1 MAQQNPRPNRDSD
14 PNGGNGPESN
24 FNWRGLVLFAAA
36 ILLIGGGFYL
46 RSPNANTKTLT
57 YREFAEALKEGRIS
71 KDVSRLLPP
80 EQVSPLE
87 RSMLFKDPPDHTR
100 LRSLASQTFT
110 PNRIKNLEPNILR
123 IVDELIDAMA
133 SSAECDFIRDF
144 ALPFPVRVIAEMLGV
159 PQEDQHRVHAW
170 SNQLIAAADS
180 VKASEQS
187 FQDEATAKQELY
199 DYFSALIATRS
210 KRPQEDILSALI
222 QARDSEDRLNDE
234 ELIGSCILLLVAGH
248 ETTVNLLGNGLFTL
262 LKYPD
267 QMRLLNERPDLM
279 GNAIEEMLRFESPV
293 QRGTFRFARER
304 MEFGGNVFEPGEI
317 MSAVL
322 GAANR
327 DPVQFPDPDRFDISR
342 TPNRHLAFGLGMHFC
357 LGASLARTE
366 ARIGFQ
372 RLFERL
378 QEIIPVDEKPDWNS
392 NSLFRGLKR
401 LRISTRSSHV

>member
-1 MAQQNPRPNRDSD
+1 MTELIDLNSAQFIAD
-14 PNGGNGPESN
+14 PYPVYRRMRETRGPFRLSMN
-24 FNWRGLVLFAAA
+24 DGFRGMWMFTRYDEVSA
-36 ILLIGGGFYL
+36 I
-46 RSPNANTKTLT
+46 
-57 YREFAEALKEGRIS
+57 LKEGRIS

-80 EQVSPLE
+80 DQVSPLE
-87 RSMLFKDPPDHTR
+87 RSMLFKDAPDHTR

-110 PNRIKNLEPNILR
+110 PNRIKDLEPNILR

-133 SSAECDFIRDF
+133 SNAESDFILDF
-144 ALPFPVRVIAEMLGV
+144 ALPFPVMVIAEMLGV
-159 PQEDQHRVHAW
+159 PHEDQHRVHAW
-170 SNQLIAAADS
+170 SNHLIAAADS

-187 FQDEATAKQELY
+187 FQDEASAKQELY

-222 QARDSEDRLNDE
+222 QARDSGDRLNDE

-248 ETTVNLLGNGLFTL
+248 ETTVNLLGNGLYTL
-262 LKYPD
+262 LKHPE
-267 QMRLLNERPDLM
+267 QMRLLKQRPDLM
-279 GNAIEEMLRFESPV
+279 GSAIEEMLRFESPV
-293 QRGTFRFARER
+293 QRGTFRFAKER
-304 MEFGGNVFEPGEI
+304 MEFGGNVFEAGEI

-322 GAANR
+322 SAANR

-378 QEIIPVDEKPDWNS
+378 PEIVPVDANPDWNS

-401 LRISTRSSHV
+401 LMICTRSTLV